1 VARIFILVSILL
13 PFASWMA
20 RADTLSPRAFTEAA
34 AAAAKAAIPSAE
46 VTVKED
52 LKFVVRYANGAQAT
66 SILMDAYKIYQRQPG
81 RLNDLIQAQAAA
93 LLEAGGDAHDLPKVE
108 RSLVI
113 PVIMTRQEF
122 DETQQRGQ
130 LQTPP
135 VGLLFE
141 PLNNELVAVY
151 AEDKPGALR
160 ILSTR
165 DDVGD
170 RGQLPSLSFCRR
182 SSCDLVPEVRSV
194 SVLRAVSKRA
204 CC

>member
-1 VARIFILVSILL
+1 VARVFILLSILL

-66 SILMDAYKIYQRQPG
+66 SILVEAYKIYQRQPG

-122 DETQQRGQ
+122 DETQQRGPADASSRPLVRAAQ
-130 LQTPP
+130 QRAGR
-135 VGLLFE
+135 GLC
-141 PLNNELVAVY
+141 
-151 AEDKPGALR
+151 GR
-160 ILSTR
+160 
-165 DDVGD
+165 
-170 RGQLPSLSFCRR
+170 
-182 SSCDLVPEVRSV
+182 
-194 SVLRAVSKRA
+194 
-204 CC
+204 